1 MVFSMNDFVDFCFI
15 KTEGYITNGDLD
27 KKESTFI
34 IHTIRTILDNFPN
47 VKSQYLFSNLKL
59 LSMTQFK
66 ITEKKF

>member
-1 MVFSMNDFVDFCFI
+1 MNHFVDFCFI
-15 KTEGYITNGDLD
+15 KTEGYITNCALD

-47 VKSQYLFSNLKL
+47 EKSQYLFSNLKL